1 MRLRLI
7 TPKTKAERKR
17 EAMARRTSKTLAGV
31 SALVLVLAACGRGDD
46 QAGGQAGT
54 GVAQGPATGTITVW
68 AMGAEGEKL
77 PALAEE
83 FEKANPGVDVQVT
96 AIPWDAAHNKF
107 TSAIA
112 AGQVPDAAMVGST
125 WMGEFAGMGALDPT
139 PSSIDKGSFFDGAQR
154 TTEVDG
160 TSYGIP
166 WYVETRLL
174 YYRKDLAKTAGYE
187 TPPKDWPG
195 LKEMAKA
202 MQAKAGAKWGIG
214 LQPGGTGSWQS
225 LLPFAWSNGASLT
238 KDGGA
243 AYNFDSPEMRE
254 TLEYYGSFFAEGI
267 ADKEAPAQPTTEPDF
282 ASGRVPMFISGP
294 WMMSAV
300 EKVGGEGFKDK
311 YDVMP
316 MPTKKTSSSFV
327 GGSDFVVFKETKNRD
342 SAWKFVQWLANP
354 QTQVKWYQR
363 STDLP
368 SVKSAWQD
376 PALTADTKLATFGR
390 QLDTAQSPPT
400 FATWEQAITALD
412 TEVEKVARSG
422 ADAAGALKAA
432 QSAAD
437 SIGTGK

>member
-1 MRLRLI
+1 
-7 TPKTKAERKR
+7 
-17 EAMARRTSKTLAGV
+17 MARRTSKTLAGV

>member
-1 MRLRLI
+1 
-7 TPKTKAERKR
+7 
-17 EAMARRTSKTLAGV
+17 MARRTSKTLAGV

-54 GVAQGPATGTITVW
+54 DVAQGPATGTITVW

-154 TTEVDG
+154 TTEVGG

-354 QTQVKWYQR
+354 QTQVKWYQQ

-432 QSAAD
+432 QTAAD